1 MSDHDEDRPTDHAGL
16 EILTPEECNRH
27 LDETEIGR
35 VAFVSEGDVVILP
48 VNYRFVN
55 STVVFQTS
63 DGSKLDMATERKT
76 VAFEIDGFH
85 PQQQTGWSVLVKGT
99 AQYVMDEDLEAEF
112 RKLGLRPWAPHTK
125 GRRWVRI
132 LPDEITGRKID

>member
-1 MSDHDEDRPTDHAGL
+1 MSNHDQDRPTDHAGL
-16 EILTPEECNRH
+16 QVLTPEECDAR
-27 LDETEIGR
+27 LEETEIGR

-55 STVVFQTS
+55 GTVVFQTA
-63 DGSKLDMATERKT
+63 DGSKLDMATDRKT
-76 VAFEIDGFH
+76 VAFEIDGFA

-99 AQYVMDEDLEAEF
+99 AEYVMDEELEAEF
-112 RKLGLRPWAPHTK
+112 RSLGLRPWAPYTTT
-125 GRRWVRI
+125 RRWVRI

>member
-1 MSDHDEDRPTDHAGL
+1 MSNQDRPTDHAGL
-16 EILTPEECNRH
+16 QVLTPEECNER

-55 STVVFQTS
+55 GTVVFQTT
-63 DGSKLDMATERKT
+63 DGSKLDMATDHKAG
-76 VAFEIDGFH
+76 AFEIDWLA
-85 PQQQTGWSVLVKGT
+85 PQHQTGWSVLVKGT
-99 AQYVMDEDLEAEF
+99 AEYVMDEELEAEF
-112 RKLGLRPWAPHTK
+112 RRLGLRPWAPYTK
-125 GRRWVRI
+125 ARRWVRI

>member
-1 MSDHDEDRPTDHAGL
+1 MSDQDRPTDHAGL
-16 EILTPEECNRH
+16 QVLTPEECNER

-55 STVVFQTS
+55 GTVVFQTT
-63 DGSKLDMATERKT
+63 DGSKLDMAAERKT
-76 VAFEIDGFH
+76 VAFEIDGFA

-99 AQYVMDEDLEAEF
+99 AEYVMDEELEAEF
-112 RKLGLRPWAPHTK
+112 RRLGLRPWAPYTK
-125 GRRWVRI
+125 ARRWVRI